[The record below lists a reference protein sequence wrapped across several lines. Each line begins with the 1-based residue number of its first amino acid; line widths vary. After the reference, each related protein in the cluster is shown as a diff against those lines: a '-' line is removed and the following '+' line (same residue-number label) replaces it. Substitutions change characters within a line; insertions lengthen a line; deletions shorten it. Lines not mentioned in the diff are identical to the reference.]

1 MRKDMFVEF
10 FYYLKERLPV
20 SITEYMT
27 LLEALSKGLIHNMV
41 EFYYTSRSIL
51 CKNEHHFDIFDISF
65 ANFFKNAMVQFPEDF
80 KQEIWDWL
88 QKPIS
93 LPELM
98 EGLELLIKEYQQ
110 YLSDVDIKEL
120 LEELLEKYGD
130 KLEGMLMA
138 NAPEDIKNEIMQWLQ
153 DNLNAL
159 AEIGAMQEMGDQ
171 FTNLEELQ
179 KRLEELMQQQ
189 DEEHN
194 FGNRWIGT
202 RGTSPF
208 GHSGENPMGMRIGG
222 GAGMRTAV
230 QIAEKR
236 IFKDYRKDI
245 VLDTRQIKVAL
256 KRLKKL
262 EEIGKRDEL
271 DLDQTID
278 KTAKNA
284 GDLEI
289 VFDKRRKNEIKLIL
303 LMDVGGSMT
312 PYARLVNLL
321 FSAANKMSH
330 FKDFKYYYYHN
341 CIYESLYN
349 NARRNPDESIDF
361 NEFLQ
366 KYDSSY
372 KVVCVGD
379 AAMASWE
386 LTEKYGSIYYYHRNE
401 MPGIYY
407 IRELAEHF
415 KDNVVWLNPELI
427 RPEWS
432 PWTRKIISSII
443 PMFDLTIEGIEEAM
457 DYLRKKGKHM
467 YTTVQYFKGLNY

>member
-1 MRKDMFVEF
+1 MFVEF

-27 LLEALSKGLIHNMV
+27 LLEALDKGLIHNMV

-65 ANFFKNAMVQFPEDF
+65 ANFFKNAMIQFPEDF

-88 QKPIS
+88 DKPITIS
-93 LPELM
+93 ELI
-98 EGLELLIKEYQQ
+98 EGLELILKEYQQ
-110 YLSDVDIKEL
+110 YLNIEDLEKF
-120 LEELLEKYGD
+120 LEELLEKYDAELVKGIITD
-130 KLEGMLMA
+130 TPDALKE
-138 NAPEDIKNEIMQWLQ
+138 EILKWLKS
-153 DNLNAL
+153 NLDA
-159 AEIGAMQEMGDQ
+159 AAMNGNISELTSQ
-171 FTNLEELQ
+171 FFSLEELQ
-179 KRLEELMQQQ
+179 KRLEELMREQ

-194 FGNRWIGT
+194 YGNRYIGT

-208 GHSGENPMGMRIGG
+208 GHSGENQMGMRIGG
-222 GAGMRTAV
+222 SAGMRTAV

-262 EEIGKRDEL
+262 EEIGKQDEL
-271 DLDQTID
+271 NIDETID
-278 KTAKNA
+278 KTAKN
-284 GDLEI
+284 GGEIEI
-289 VFDKRRKNEIKLIL
+289 VFDKRRKNDVRILL

-312 PYARLVNLL
+312 PYAHLVNLL
-321 FSAANKMSH
+321 FSAANNMSH
-330 FKDFKYYYYHN
+330 WKDFKYYYFHN
-341 CIYESLYN
+341 CIYETLYF
-349 NARRNPDESIDF
+349 NAKRNPNEAIEFDDF
-361 NEFLQ
+361 LR
-366 KYDSSY
+366 KYDNKY
-372 KVVCVGD
+372 KVVVVGD

-407 IRELAEHF
+407 IRELANHF
-415 KDNVVWLNPELI
+415 KNGVVWLNPELI

-443 PMFDLTIEGIEEAM
+443 PMYDLTVEGIEDAM
-457 DYLRKKGKHM
+457 NYLRKGGKNM
-467 YTTVQYFKGLNY
+467 FTTVNYFKGLNY

>member
-1 MRKDMFVEF
+1 MFVEF

-27 LLEALSKGLIHNMV
+27 LLEALNKGLIHNMV
-41 EFYYTSRSIL
+41 EFYYISRSIL
-51 CKNEHHFDIFDISF
+51 CKNEHHFDIFDVTF

-88 QKPIS
+88 QKPIT
-93 LPELM
+93 LPELL
-98 EGLELLIKEYQQ
+98 EGLELLLNEYQQ
-110 YLSDVDIKEL
+110 YLTVVDIEEL
-120 LEELLEKYGD
+120 LEELLEKFKD
-130 KLEGMLMA
+130 KLDDMLIV
-138 NAPEDIKNEIMQWLQ
+138 NAPEDIKNEIFQWLQ
-153 DNLNAL
+153 NNLEMLSANAV
-159 AEIGAMQEMGDQ
+159 MQNMVDQ
-171 FTNLEELQ
+171 FSNLEDLQ
-179 KRLEELMQQQ
+179 KRLEELMQEQ

-194 FGNRWIGT
+194 FGDHWIGT

-208 GHSGENPMGMRIGG
+208 GHSGENTIGMRIGG

-262 EEIGKRDEL
+262 EEIGKLDEL

-278 KTAKNA
+278 KTAKNG
-284 GDLEI
+284 GDIEI
-289 VFDKRRKNEIKLIL
+289 VFDKRRKNDVRLLL

-312 PYARLVNLL
+312 PYAHLVNRL
-321 FSAANKMSH
+321 FSAANNMSH
-330 FKDFKYYYYHN
+330 WKEFKHFYFHN
-341 CIYESLYN
+341 CIYESIYL
-349 NARRNPDESIDF
+349 NARRNPEESIDF
-361 NEFLQ
+361 TEFLQ
-366 KYDSSY
+366 KYDNKH
-372 KVVCVGD
+372 KVVIVGD

-401 MPGIYY
+401 LPGIYY
-407 IRELAEHF
+407 IRELAYHF
-415 KDNVVWLNPELI
+415 KDNIVWLNPELI
-427 RPEWS
+427 RPEWA

-457 DYLRKKGKHM
+457 DYLRKSGKNM
-467 YTTVQYFKGLNY
+467 FTTVHMLKGLNY

>member
-1 MRKDMFVEF
+1 MFVEF

-20 SITEYMT
+20 SITEHMT
-27 LLEALSKGLIHNMV
+27 LLEALNKGLIHNMV

-80 KQEIWDWL
+80 KQEVWEWL
-88 QKPIS
+88 SKPIT
-93 LPELM
+93 LPELL

-110 YLSDVDIKEL
+110 YLTDVDIKQL
-120 LEELLEKYGD
+120 LEELLEKFAEDLDGT
-130 KLEGMLMA
+130 LLA
-138 NAPEDIKNEIMQWLQ
+138 NAPDDIKDEIMKWLQ
-153 DNLNAL
+153 NNLNAL
-159 AEIGAMQEMGDQ
+159 SDSAAFQEMASQ

-179 KRLEELMQQQ
+179 KHLEQLMQEQ

-194 FGNRWIGT
+194 FGDHWIGT
-202 RGTSPF
+202 QGSSPF
-208 GHSGENPMGMRIGG
+208 GNSGQNPMGMRIGG

-262 EEIGKRDEL
+262 EEIGKQDEL
-271 DLDQTID
+271 NIDDTID
-278 KTAKNA
+278 KTAKN
-284 GDLEI
+284 GGEIEI
-289 VFDKRRKNEIKLIL
+289 VFEKRRKNDVKILL

-312 PYARLVNLL
+312 PYSHLVNLL
-321 FSAANKMSH
+321 FSAANNMSH
-330 FKDFKYYYYHN
+330 WKDFKHYYFHN
-341 CIYESLYN
+341 CIYETLYN
-349 NARRNPDESIDF
+349 NARRNPDEAIEFDDF
-361 NEFLQ
+361 LR
-366 KYDSSY
+366 KYDNKY
-372 KVVCVGD
+372 KVVVVGD

-407 IRELAEHF
+407 IREIANHF
-415 KDNVVWLNPELI
+415 NNGIVWLNPELI

-432 PWTRKIISSII
+432 PWTRKIISSVI
-443 PMFDLTIEGIEEAM
+443 PMYDLTIEGIEDAM
-457 DYLRKKGKHM
+457 NYLRAGGKNLF
-467 YTTVQYFKGLNY
+467 TTVNFFKGLNF